1 MTTPTSSP
9 PGRGRTAKG
18 APRAGTKGGAPR
30 GGRTTEAGAGATDQ
44 EMTRQV
50 AQQTA
55 SDRAVEPFFER
66 EHEHAATDVE
76 AAKARADQLT

>member
-1 MTTPTSSP
+1 
-9 PGRGRTAKG
+9 
-18 APRAGTKGGAPR
+18 
-30 GGRTTEAGAGATDQ
+30 
-44 EMTRQV
+44 MTRQV